1 VIELTEHTEEWSKKF
16 NVLKQDLLSFE
27 RDVFINIE
35 HIGSTAIPGV
45 KAKDIVDI
53 QCAIQSFGDI
63 QRVREV
69 LEPLGF
75 NWIKEIKQD
84 HVPFHEFDYFSPDW
98 EKRFFKGNYKG
109 QDFNIHIRLEDS
121 LNWKFALA
129 FRDFLS
135 SNENARSSFMQ
146 FKERL
151 AKAKVSDKEYCI
163 IKDSVIDLLSLQFPS

>member
-53 QCAIQSFGDI
+53 QCAIQSFSDI

-69 LEPLGF
+69 LDPLGF

-84 HVPFHEFDYFSPDW
+84 HVPFHEFDYFSHDW
-98 EKRFFKGNYKG
+98 EKRFFKGKYQG

-121 LNWKFALA
+121 LNWKFALD

-135 SNENARSSFMQ
+135 SNEKARISFMQ